1 MKVLHLVHQYP
12 PEFVGGVELYTQAL
26 AQAISRRGWQSA
38 VFHRSYSG
46 KEALRIEQQ
55 DAVTL
60 FRASAGAFSPSLRFL
75 STWRQPDI
83 FNFWKT
89 AVKQFRP
96 DVVHVQHL
104 MGLPVALLEHLNRVG
119 IPYLVTLHD
128 YWWICANANLLTN
141 YSHVSCDGP
150 RGHFNCT
157 HCAVART
164 GKRSAWAGAP
174 LLWGLLVD
182 RNRRLKKLLR
192 QAAVLLTPSDFVRR
206 WHSEHGIPDRQL
218 RTVKLGIPSPDATL
232 LQRRPK
238 QDELA
243 LLYVGGLAPNKGVHI
258 LLEAFRNVKGNL
270 RLSIVGDLSSHPH
283 YTQLLRQMADTRVTF
298 LGRLSRQE
306 VWRAMADADA
316 VAVPSLWH
324 ETFCLVAHE
333 ALAVGTPVLASAMGA
348 LPEAIQDGVNGLL
361 LPAGDVRAWSDAL
374 QRLVDHPQTLEAMRS
389 QSVDFSSFE
398 QHVDRIESIYREI
411 LENRP

>member
-1 MKVLHLVHQYP
+1 MKVLYLVHQYP

-26 AQAISRRGWQSA
+26 AQAISQRGWQTA
-38 VFHRSYSG
+38 VFHRSYS
-46 KEALRIEQQ
+46 KEKTSRAEQRENII
-55 DAVTL
+55 L
-60 FRASAGAFSPSLRFL
+60 FRSSVGAFSPSLRFL
-75 STWRQPDI
+75 STWQQPDI

-89 AVKQFRP
+89 AVRQFRP
-96 DVVHVQHL
+96 DIVHVQHL
-104 MGLPVALLEHLNRVG
+104 MGLPVALLEHLTRVG

-141 YSHVSCDGP
+141 YSHTSCDGP
-150 RGHFNCT
+150 RAFLNCT
-157 HCAVART
+157 HCAVARA

-182 RNRRLKKLLR
+182 RNRRLQKLLR

-206 WHSEHGIPDRQL
+206 WHSEHGVPDGQL
-218 RTVKLGIPSPDATL
+218 RTVKLGIPPPDVTL
-232 LQRRPK
+232 LPRRPK
-238 QDELA
+238 QDELT
-243 LLYVGGLAPNKGVHI
+243 LLYVGGLAPNKGVHV

-283 YTQLLRQMADTRVTF
+283 YTQLLRQMADARVTF
-298 LGRLSRQE
+298 PGRLSRQE

-348 LPEAIQDGVNGLL
+348 LPEVIQDGVNGLL
-361 LPAGDVRAWSDAL
+361 LPPGDVKTWSHAL
-374 QRLVDHPQTLEAMRS
+374 QRLADHPQELEAM
-389 QSVDFSSFE
+389 QGQGADFSSFG

-411 LENRP
+411 LEICP